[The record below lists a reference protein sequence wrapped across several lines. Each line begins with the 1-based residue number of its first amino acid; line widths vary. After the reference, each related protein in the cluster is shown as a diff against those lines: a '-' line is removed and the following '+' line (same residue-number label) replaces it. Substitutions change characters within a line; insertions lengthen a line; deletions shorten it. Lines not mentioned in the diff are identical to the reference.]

1 MQSWLI
7 LATVAQLIAAFVALV
22 DKRIVSDDKV
32 LPRAFGYAFVTCLM
46 SGASIL
52 VYALSGVPT
61 PFPGV
66 HFPSIANITA
76 PTLTIVAFSFLAA
89 YTFFGALVS
98 MFSALRESD
107 ASDVV
112 PVIGSVTALATFL
125 LGYLFLDTHLTRNF
139 FAGIALLVVGT
150 VLVSHFRFTWKT
162 AALSVHAGIFFAL
175 HYVTF
180 KGLLA
185 ITTFDNAFF
194 WSRIGF
200 VFYALSLLL
209 IPEYLEKIRVQGK
222 RAGKRVGV
230 LVIGNKVLA
239 GISSILVLKATE
251 LGNPAVI
258 QALGGLQFVFI
269 LVLGLLFGRSTP
281 IAYGENSHHLRDVL
295 HKAVFV
301 SMIALGFFMLFV

>member
-1 MQSWLI
+1 M
-7 LATVAQLIAAFVALV
+7 ATVAQLIGAFVALI
-22 DKRIVSDDKV
+22 DKRIVSDDQAP
-32 LPRAFGYAFVTCLM
+32 PRPFVYAFVTCLM
-46 SGASIL
+46 SGGFVM

-61 PFPGV
+61 PFPGI
-66 HFPSIANITA
+66 HFPSVSNIVA
-76 PTLTIVAFSFLAA
+76 PTLTVVAFSFLAA

-98 MFSALRESD
+98 MFSALKESD
-107 ASDVV
+107 ASDVI
-112 PVIGSVTALATFL
+112 PVVGAVTALATFL

-139 FAGIALLVVGT
+139 LAGIALLTGGT
-150 VLVSHFRFTWKT
+150 ILVSHFRFTWKT

-175 HYVTF
+175 YYVTF

-185 ITTFDNAFF
+185 VTNFDNAFF

-200 VFYALSLLL
+200 VVYALSLLL
-209 IPEYLEKIRVQGK
+209 IPEYFEKIREQGK
-222 RAGKRVGV
+222 RTGKKIGA
-230 LVIGNKVLA
+230 LVIFNKILA
-239 GISSILVLKATE
+239 GGSTILVLKATE

-281 IAYGENSHHLRDVL
+281 VVYGENSHHIRDVL

-301 SMIALGFFMLFV
+301 SMIALGFFILFV

>member
-1 MQSWLI
+1 MQPWLI
-7 LATVAQLIAAFVALV
+7 MATAAQLIAALVALI
-22 DKRIVSDDKV
+22 DKRIVSDEEA
-32 LPRAFGYAFVTCLM
+32 LPRPFVYAFVTCLM
-46 SGASIL
+46 SGGSIL
-52 VYALSGVPT
+52 IYALSGVPT

-66 HFPSIANITA
+66 HFPSVANIVS
-76 PTLTIVAFSFLAA
+76 PTLTVVAFSFLAA

-98 MFSALRESD
+98 MFSALRDSD

-112 PVIGSVTALATFL
+112 PVIGAVTAIATFF
-125 LGYLFLDTHLTRNF
+125 LGYWFLDTVLTRNF
-139 FAGIALLVVGT
+139 LVGIALLATGT
-150 VLVSHFRFTWKT
+150 ILVSHFRFTWKT

-185 ITTFDNAFF
+185 VTTFDNAFF

-200 VFYALSLLL
+200 VLYALSLLL
-209 IPEYLEKIRVQGK
+209 IPEYLEKIRAQSK
-222 RAGKRVGV
+222 RAGRKTGA
-230 LVIGNKVLA
+230 LVIFNKVLA
-239 GISSILVLKATE
+239 GGSSILILKATE

-281 IAYGENSHHLRDVL
+281 VVYGENSHHVRDVL

-301 SMIALGFFMLFV
+301 SMIALGFFILFV

>member
-1 MQSWLI
+1 MQAWLI
-7 LATVAQLIAAFVALV
+7 MATVAQLIGAFVALI
-22 DKRIVSDDKV
+22 DKRIVSDDQAP
-32 LPRAFGYAFVTCLM
+32 PRPFVYAFVTCLM
-46 SGASIL
+46 SGGFVM

-61 PFPGV
+61 PFPGI
-66 HFPSIANITA
+66 HFPSVSNIVA
-76 PTLTIVAFSFLAA
+76 PTLTVVAFSFLAA

-98 MFSALRESD
+98 MFSALKESD
-107 ASDVV
+107 ASDVI
-112 PVIGSVTALATFL
+112 PVVGAVTALATFL

-139 FAGIALLVVGT
+139 LAGIALLTGGT
-150 VLVSHFRFTWKT
+150 ILVSHFRFTWKT

-175 HYVTF
+175 YYVTF

-185 ITTFDNAFF
+185 VTNFDNAFF

-200 VFYALSLLL
+200 VVYALSLLL
-209 IPEYLEKIRVQGK
+209 IPEYFEKIREQGK
-222 RAGKRVGV
+222 RTGKKIGA
-230 LVIGNKVLA
+230 LVIFNKILA
-239 GISSILVLKATE
+239 GGSTILVLKATE

-281 IAYGENSHHLRDVL
+281 VVYGENSHHIRDVL

-301 SMIALGFFMLFV
+301 SMIALGFFILFV

>member
-7 LATVAQLIAAFVALV
+7 MATVAQLIAAFVSLV
-22 DKRIVSDDKV
+22 DKRIVSDEKV
-32 LPRAFGYAFVTCLM
+32 LPRPFVYAFVTCLM
-46 SGASIL
+46 SGGSI
-52 VYALSGVPT
+52 VIYALSGVPT

-66 HFPSIANITA
+66 HFPSISNIIA
-76 PTLTIVAFSFLAA
+76 PTLTVVAFSFLTA

-98 MFSALRESD
+98 MFSALRDSD

-112 PVIGSVTALATFL
+112 PVIGAVTALATFL

-139 FAGIALLVVGT
+139 FVGIVLLSLGT
-150 VLVSHFRFTWKT
+150 ILVSRFRFTWKT

-175 HYVTF
+175 HYVAF

-185 ITTFDNAFF
+185 VTSFDNAFF
-194 WSRIGF
+194 WSRIAF

-209 IPEYLEKIRVQGK
+209 IPEYLEKIREQGK
-222 RAGKRVGV
+222 RSGKKAGAFV
-230 LVIGNKVLA
+230 LFNKVLA
-239 GISSILVLKATE
+239 GVSSILILKATE

-269 LVLGLLFGRSTP
+269 LALGLLFGRSTP
-281 IAYGENSHHLRDVL
+281 VVYGENSHHIRDVL
-295 HKAVFV
+295 QKGMFV
-301 SMIALGFFMLFV
+301 SMIALGFFILFV